1 MNDVLFMYLEN
12 VVKRETSNII
22 HIEDTIEMSPT
33 TPGVA
38 DSIYSLYKV
47 EFKDNTINYFI
58 LSMTGSAAAVLEA
71 TLDLIKDL
79 FTEYY
84 DEHTSE
90 LQDHY
95 ANRTD
100 AIVRTSK
107 TELGS

>member
-12 VVKRETSNII
+12 VVKRETSSIV
-22 HIEDTIEMSPT
+22 HIEDTIEMSPND
-33 TPGVA
+33 PGVA

-47 EFKDNTINYFI
+47 DFKDNTMNYFI

-71 TLDLIKDL
+71 TLDLIRDL

-90 LQDHY
+90 LQNHY
-95 ANRTD
+95 SRT
-100 AIVRTSK
+100 TSIRAS
-107 TELGS
+107 EIDSGC